1 MKKYQIIWFFSKSCI
16 YLLIQQDTTMKE
28 KEKQQVLITQKGK
41 SVKDYLV
48 LKEQEYYREKS
59 LERQIN
65 KYYRIKE

>member
-1 MKKYQIIWFFSKSCI
+1 MKKYQIIWFFSKSSL

-41 SVKDYLV
+41 TLKDYLV
-48 LKEQEYYREKS
+48 LKEQEYYRQMS
-59 LERQIN
+59 LEKQIN

>member
-1 MKKYQIIWFFSKSCI
+1 MVLFQKLHIFIE
-16 YLLIQQDTTMKE
+16 TTGHNMKE

-41 SVKDYLV
+41 TLKDYLV

-65 KYYRIKE
+65 KYYKIKE

>member
-1 MKKYQIIWFFSKSCI
+1 MKKYEIILFFSKSSL

-41 SVKDYLV
+41 TLKDYLV
-48 LKEQEYYREKS
+48 LKEQEYYRQMS
-59 LERQIN
+59 LEKQIN